1 LKETASSQGSG
12 KDGQGRLL
20 LKWCPVIFVSL
31 GIVMIPPPAGV
42 TPQGWRLAA
51 IFAATIVGSIFQPIP
66 GAAIVMLGVSAA
78 ALTGALPV
86 GEALGGYAD
95 PIVWMVLAAFFISR
109 GMVATGLGR
118 RVAFLFIRTLGN
130 KSLGLGYALVCTDM
144 LLAMV
149 IPSNAARAGGI
160 LFPVTRSLAEAY
172 DSKPGATAARLG
184 AFLIGLV
191 YQCEVIICAMFL
203 TGQASNVL
211 IAKFAQEVTGKTLS
225 YSQWALAAIVPGIV
239 SLLVVPQLIYRV
251 FPPEIKHT
259 PAAADFAREELNRMG
274 AMSGGEKLMLLTFLL
289 VASLWMTS
297 SLHGIHYAV
306 VALLG
311 ICVLL
316 LSGVLKWDDVLGE
329 KGAWDVFIWYGG
341 LVRMAEGLGEAGIT
355 RQFAEAAAGFT
366 TGWSWPPAMAVLL
379 IVYFY
384 AHYGFA
390 SITAHV
396 SAMYTPFLV
405 VILAAGAPPYLALF
419 SLAVFSNLNAS
430 LTHYGTTPAPIY
442 FGAGYLKQQTWWRL
456 GLMTSLANIPI
467 WVVVGFAWWKIL
479 GLW

>member
-1 LKETASSQGSG
+1 
-12 KDGQGRLL
+12 
-20 LKWCPVIFVSL
+20 
-31 GIVMIPPPAGV
+31 
-42 TPQGWRLAA
+42 
-51 IFAATIVGSIFQPIP
+51 
-66 GAAIVMLGVSAA
+66 
-78 ALTGALPV
+78 
-86 GEALGGYAD
+86 
-95 PIVWMVLAAFFISR
+95 MVN
-109 GMVATGLGR
+109 TGLGR

-130 KSLGLGYALVCTDM
+130 RSLGLGYALVCTDM

-149 IPSNAARAGGI
+149 IPSNGARAGGV
-160 LFPVTRSLAEAY
+160 LFPITKSLAEAY
-172 DSKPGATAARLG
+172 DSRPGATAARLG
-184 AFLIGLV
+184 AFLICLV

-211 IAKFAQEVTGKTLS
+211 IAKFAQEITGKTLS

-259 PAAADFAREELNRMG
+259 PAAADFARDELKRMG
-274 AMSGGEKLMLLTFLL
+274 AMSSGEKLMLLTFLL

-311 ICVLL
+311 ICILL
-316 LSGVLKWDDVLGE
+316 LSGVLKWDEMLGE

-355 RQFAEAAAGFT
+355 RQFAEAAASFT
-366 TGWSWPPAMAVLL
+366 AGWSWPPAMAVLL
-379 IVYFY
+379 FVYFY

-419 SLAVFSNLNAS
+419 SLAAFSNLNAS
-430 LTHYGTTPAPIY
+430 LTHYGTTPAPIF
-442 FGAGYLKQQTWWRL
+442 FGAGYVTQQTWWRL
-456 GLMTSLANIPI
+456 GLLTSLANIPI
-467 WVVVGFAWWKIL
+467 WVIVGFTWWKIL